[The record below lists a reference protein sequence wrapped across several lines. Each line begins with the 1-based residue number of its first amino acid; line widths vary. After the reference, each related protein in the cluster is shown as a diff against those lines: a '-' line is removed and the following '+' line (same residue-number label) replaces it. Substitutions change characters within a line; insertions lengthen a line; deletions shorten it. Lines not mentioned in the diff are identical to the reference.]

1 MYKSQQDS
9 TNLALQTF
17 CFTIN
22 YLTLSLLFSA
32 AFATPPS
39 EQLSRQLCSFSRY
52 ECMRKEYE
60 AERFRKECVFS
71 VIPLE
76 KYRYRKTFPQIQSVS
91 PWLQAVIVS
100 WWLAQFLLSSYW
112 TFHKW
117 HSGKVHV
124 LLVLLERMNLPHKA
138 FIAEPCYLS
147 CSDPLSSMVANQ
159 VLFGTVVA
167 HWQLYACLLYECQ
180 PVRTDTDC
188 L

>member
-1 MYKSQQDS
+1 MCLLLLQSSSVDS
-9 TNLALQTF
+9 CALFLGMNVWGRNMKQ
-17 CFTIN
+17 
-22 YLTLSLLFSA
+22 SA
-32 AFATPPS
+32 S
-39 EQLSRQLCSFSRY
+39 E
-52 ECMRKEYE
+52 
-60 AERFRKECVFS
+60 KECVFS

-112 TFHKW
+112 TSHKW

-147 CSDPLSSMVANQ
+147 CSDLLSSMVANQ